1 MTLNRRAFVAGTLA
15 APFALPAASSA
26 GRAAISDGLAAA
38 DPSALGF
45 DADAL
50 RAATARVRDGATNI
64 HSLLVMRDGKLAA
77 ELYRAGP
84 DRSLYSL
91 WASRH
96 AFGPADLHDMR
107 SVTKSVVS
115 LLYGILHARGE
126 EPDLDVPV
134 ASLYP
139 DCPELDDPARRAIR
153 IRHLLTMSAGLDW
166 MEPSPV
172 RRASSTDEIGLAFR
186 ACAYR
191 YVFGRDIV
199 APPGTAF
206 TYSGGLTA
214 VLGETLA
221 RSAKRPLRDIARDEL
236 FAPLGIADWEWIG
249 DLHGQPIAP
258 AGLRLAPRDLMK
270 IGAMMLAGGRWQ
282 GRQVVPAEWVAESTK
297 TGIAT
302 PPLGGYGYQWWT
314 MTAQRKGRPVDV
326 VAAIGN
332 GGQRLFLAPD
342 LDLAVVTTAGDY
354 NDPAIIAPLK
364 AVLDEVV
371 RSVAA

>member
-1 MTLNRRAFVAGTLA
+1 MALNRRAFVTGTLA
-15 APFALPAASSA
+15 SPFVPPAVSRA
-26 GRAAISDGLAAA
+26 GRAAIPDGLAAA
-38 DPSALGF
+38 APSALGF

-50 RAATARVRDGATNI
+50 HAALARVRDGATNI

-91 WASRH
+91 WASQRR
-96 AFGPADLHDMR
+96 FGPADLHDMR
-107 SVTKSVVS
+107 SVTKSIVS
-115 LLYGILHARGE
+115 LLYGVLHARGE
-126 EPDLDVPV
+126 APGLDVSV

-139 DCPELDDPARRAIR
+139 DCPELDDSARRAVR
-153 IRHLLTMSAGLDW
+153 IRHLMTMSAGLDW

-186 ACAYR
+186 SCAYR

-199 APPGTAF
+199 ASPGAAF

-214 VLGETLA
+214 VLAETLA
-221 RSAKRPLRDIARDEL
+221 RTAKRPLRDIARDEL
-236 FAPLGIADWEWIG
+236 FAPLGIVDWEWTG

-282 GRQVVPAEWVAESTK
+282 GRQIVPADWIADSMK
-297 TGIAT
+297 ASIAT

-314 MTAQRKGRPVDV
+314 MTAQRKDRPVDV

-332 GGQRLFLAPD
+332 GGQRLFLARD
-342 LDLAVVTTAGDY
+342 LDLAVVMTAGDY

-364 AVLDEVV
+364 AILDAVV